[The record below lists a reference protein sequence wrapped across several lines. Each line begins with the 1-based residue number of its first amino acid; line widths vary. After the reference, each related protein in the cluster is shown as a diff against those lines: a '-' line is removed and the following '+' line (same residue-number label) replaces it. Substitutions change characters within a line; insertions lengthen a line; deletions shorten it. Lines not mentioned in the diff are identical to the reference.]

1 MHTHKKDNTFQAWQA
16 ARYAGADDNNKLIIN
31 LRDLSHTMRTLYEGR
46 GSQKRILIVLLEAG
60 GSLTQRELTL
70 RLGIQPGSVS
80 EILAKLENAGQI
92 SRTPNRND
100 RRAMDVSLTSAGRE
114 TAGKALDQ
122 RILRHEEM
130 FSCLSDSEKALLL
143 SLLEKLHAD
152 WEMRYPDNRKQRQ
165 PHDREQKQADSSK
178 RRTHGRSPVPRAG
191 QRPEKSETEDA

>member
-16 ARYAGADDNNKLIIN
+16 ARYAGADDNNKLIMN

-60 GSLTQRELTL
+60 SSLTQRELTL

-165 PHDREQKQADSSK
+165 PH
-178 RRTHGRSPVPRAG
+178 GRSPVPRAG